1 MERKGVCKNV
11 GICSRVGK
19 VQVITDDDAE
29 FICPECGEPLEPY
42 KEEEGGKK
50 TTTTGGD
57 IGGGKPNGK
66 LIGIILGAVVV
77 LGGLGYGGYSIYDS
91 NQKAKQ
97 EKMEAE
103 RAAAEADAQRQ
114 EAEAAAAEAERLK
127 AEAEK
132 ALQGSEEERAAELAR
147 VKERA
152 DSVLT
157 ANEKLLT
164 DKAKTLKKE
173 AKEKIEGLIADLRA
187 AVEAEDAA
195 KIYEL
200 ESAINA
206 AWVGAEKVTDGG
218 NVINLGWGTY
228 KGSVSGNKSGIG
240 GEITVNKTYTIDLKK
255 ASGETVTVNP
265 GDKIVNA
272 KVENG
277 KLRQGEIRFADG
289 TRKFVSGL

>member
-1 MERKGVCKNV
+1 MAKMK
-11 GICSRVGK
+11 GICRNEECEHCDEIMEAEKSNFVCEYCGK
-19 VQVITDDDAE
+19 
-29 FICPECGEPLEPY
+29 PLIPF
-42 KEEEGGKK
+42 GGKP
-50 TTTTGGD
+50 TGGD
-57 IGGGKPNGK
+57 GGRKPNGK
-66 LIGIILGAVVV
+66 LIGIIAAAVVV

-103 RAAAEADAQRQ
+103 RAAAEADTQRQ
-114 EAEAAAAEAERLK
+114 EAEAAMAEAEAQRL
-127 AEAEK
+127 AAEK
-132 ALQGSEEERAAELAR
+132 ALQGSAEERAAELAR

-152 DSVLT
+152 DSVLA

-164 DKAKTLKKE
+164 EKDKKLKKD
-173 AKEKIEGLIADLRA
+173 AKEAINTLLTALRE
-187 AVEAEDAA
+187 AVESDDVA

-206 AWVGAEKVTDGG
+206 AWVGAEVTGG
-218 NVINLGWGTY
+218 GGSNTINLGWGTY

-255 ASGETVTVNP
+255 ASGETV
-265 GDKIVNA
+265 
-272 KVENG
+272 
-277 KLRQGEIRFADG
+277 LRQGEIRFADG

>member
-1 MERKGVCKNV
+1 MERKGICRNV
-11 GICSRVGK
+11 GVCSMAGK
-19 VQVITDDDAE
+19 PQVITDDDAE
-29 FICPECGEPLEPY
+29 FVCAECGSELEPF
-42 KEEEGGKK
+42 KEEETKV
-50 TTTTGGD
+50 TTGGNT
-57 IGGGKPNGK
+57 GGSKGK
-66 LIGIILGAVVV
+66 LIGMTLAALVV

-97 EKMEAE
+97 EKLEAE

-147 VKERA
+147 IKLRA
-152 DSVLT
+152 DSVLA

-173 AKEKIEGLIADLRA
+173 AKEKIEGLVAELRSA
-187 AVEAEDAA
+187 LETEDAT

-206 AWVGAEKVTDGG
+206 AWVGAEKATAGGG
-218 NVINLGWGTY
+218 NVFSLGWGTY
-228 KGSVSGNKSGIG
+228 NGPVSGNKSGMG
-240 GEITVNKTYTIDLKK
+240 GTITVNRTHTIDLKK

-265 GDKIVNA
+265 GDKIANA

-277 KLRQGEIRFADG
+277 QLRQGEIRFADG

>member
-1 MERKGVCKNV
+1 MA
-11 GICSRVGK
+11 GK
-19 VQVITDDDAE
+19 PQVITDDDAE
-29 FICPECGEPLEPY
+29 FVCAECGSELEPF
-42 KEEEGGKK
+42 KEEETKV
-50 TTTTGGD
+50 TTGGNT
-57 IGGGKPNGK
+57 GGSKGK
-66 LIGIILGAVVV
+66 LIGMTLAALVV

-97 EKMEAE
+97 EKLEAE

-147 VKERA
+147 IKLRA
-152 DSVLT
+152 DSVLA

-173 AKEKIEGLIADLRA
+173 AKEKIEGLVAELRT
-187 AVEAEDAA
+187 AVEAEDAT

-206 AWVGAEKVTDGG
+206 AWVGAEKATTGG
-218 NVINLGWGTY
+218 NVFSLGWGTY
-228 KGSVSGNKSGIG
+228 NGPVSGNKSGMG
-240 GEITVNKTYTIDLKK
+240 GTITVNRTHTIDLKK
-255 ASGETVTVNP
+255 ASGETVTVNS
-265 GDKIVNA
+265 GDKIANA

-277 KLRQGEIRFADG
+277 QLRQGEIRFADG

>member
-1 MERKGVCKNV
+1 MERKGICKNV
-11 GICSRVGK
+11 GICSQVGK

-29 FICPECGEPLEPY
+29 FVCSECGEPLEPY

-50 TTTTGGD
+50 TTTGGD
-57 IGGGKPNGK
+57 GPTKPKGK
-66 LIGIILGAVVV
+66 LIGMILGALVV

-97 EKMEAE
+97 EKLEAE
-103 RAAAEADAQRQ
+103 RAAAEAEAQRQ

-127 AEAEK
+127 AEAEQ

-147 VKERA
+147 VKMRA

-173 AKEKIEGLIADLRA
+173 AKEKIESLVADLRA
-187 AVEAEDAA
+187 AVEAEDVA

-206 AWVGAEKVTDGG
+206 AWVGAEKVTTGGG
-218 NVINLGWGTY
+218 NTINLGWGTY
-228 KGSVSGNKSGIG
+228 SGPVSGGKSGIG
-240 GEITVNKTYTIDLKK
+240 GEISVTKTYTIDLKK
-255 ASGETVTVNP
+255 ASGETVTVNR

-277 KLRQGEIRFADG
+277 QLRQGEIRFADG